1 MSYDILLFDADN
13 TLFDFDCSERL
24 TFFEFAPLFR
34 IPATEECYLLYKKFN
49 LESWA
54 EIEKNTAPKEQ
65 LLILRYEKLFNALGV
80 CENAQAANEAFLH
93 ILSHKGVLYP
103 QTLDLLQTLKG
114 AGKRVYLITN
124 GVASVQHGRI
134 AATDTA
140 KYFDGV
146 FISEVVGASKPSKD
160 FFNAVINAIPD
171 FDREK
176 TLVIGDS
183 LSSDIKGANDSD
195 LPCAW
200 FNPHG
205 KTLPDGFKVDY
216 DVRSLSEIKTILLQ
230 R

>member
-24 TFFEFAPLFR
+24 TFFEFAPLFH

-65 LLILRYEKLFNALGV
+65 LLVLRYEKLFKALGV
-80 CENAQAANEAFLH
+80 CENAQAANDAFLQ

-103 QTLDLLQTLKG
+103 QTLDLLQSLKS

-134 AATDTA
+134 AATDTE

-183 LSSDIKGANDSD
+183 LSSDIKGANGSAIH
-195 LPCAW
+195 CAW

-205 KTLPDGFKVDY
+205 KTLPDGFTVDY
-216 DVRSLSEIKTILLQ
+216 DVRSLSEIKAILLQ

>member
-24 TFFEFAPLFR
+24 TFFEFAPLFH

-49 LESWA
+49 LETWA
-54 EIEKNTAPKEQ
+54 EIEKNTAPKDR
-65 LLILRYEKLFNALGV
+65 LLVLRYEKLFNALGV
-80 CENAQAANEAFLH
+80 CENARAANDAFLQ

-103 QTLDLLQTLKG
+103 QTTELLQSLKS
-114 AGKRVYLITN
+114 AGKRIYLITN
-124 GVASVQHGRI
+124 GVASVQYGRI

-140 KYFDGV
+140 QYFDDI
-146 FISEVVGASKPSKD
+146 FISEEVGASKPSKD
-160 FFNAVINAIPD
+160 FFNVVIKAVPD

-176 TLVIGDS
+176 TLVVGDS
-183 LSSDIKGANDSD
+183 LSSDIKGANDSE

-205 KTLPDGFKVDY
+205 KTLPDGFKIDY
-216 DVRSLSEIKTILLQ
+216 NVRSLSEIKVLVLQ
-230 R
+230 

>member
-24 TFFEFAPLFR
+24 TFFEFAPLFH

-49 LESWA
+49 LETWA
-54 EIEKNTAPKEQ
+54 EIEKNTAPKDR
-65 LLILRYEKLFNALGV
+65 LLVLRYEKLFNSLGV
-80 CENAQAANEAFLH
+80 CENARAANDAFLR

-103 QTLDLLQTLKG
+103 QTTDLLQSLKR
-114 AGKRVYLITN
+114 AGKRIYLITN
-124 GVASVQHGRI
+124 GVASVQYGRI

-140 KYFDGV
+140 QYFDDV
-146 FISEVVGASKPSKD
+146 FISEEVGASKPSKD
-160 FFNAVINAIPD
+160 FFNAVIKAVPD
-171 FDREK
+171 FNREK

-216 DVRSLSEIKTILLQ
+216 DVRSLSEIKALVL